1 MKSRVFL
8 ILCFIMIGGTSTT
21 DKTYNITQG
30 ELLSPWTVEISNNID
45 SLGTLYKQTNSI
57 LDEKLKKHE
66 H

>member
-1 MKSRVFL
+1 
-8 ILCFIMIGGTSTT
+8 MIGGTSTT